1 VEILAN
7 YLEKR
12 KHPRI
17 KVRRPII
24 IYTDKGTIEGESRNI
39 TSSGMFIHCEEKL
52 CQDEVYRISIALPLH
67 KSIEVK
73 GKLMWSNLEDTKP
86 NSIFSGMGFSFVKI
100 SDEDRHLLN
109 DAVSAYFQ

>member
-1 VEILAN
+1 MLN

-39 TSSGMFIHCEEKL
+39 TSSGIFIHCKERL
-52 CQDEVYRISIALPLH
+52 CQDEVYKMAIRFPLER
-67 KSIEVK
+67 SIEVK
-73 GKLMWSNLEDTKP
+73 GKLMWSNLEELKP
-86 NSIFSGMGFSFVKI
+86 NSVFSGMGFSFVKI

-109 DAVSAYFQ
+109 DAVSAYF